1 VNERRLRTYTFV
13 LSRSAALLLVGLAG
27 AWLALMAAGRSEYS
41 VGPFRVEL
49 FARPGWGATEIAL
62 PPFGR
67 LDADT
72 HRAPVRLTATFQE
85 VGPTELTEVVRHKGI
100 RGLAQEVEE
109 DGLAAVRAHVW
120 RSLAVALVG
129 AVGAAALVF
138 RLRWRRVLAASLS
151 GTLLLVGST
160 ALAWGTFRPEA
171 FLSPTYTGSLTLAPQ
186 LIGPIREATGRI
198 EDFRAELERLV
209 GGAVQAY
216 AEIAVGVPDSGT
228 AVTMLHISD
237 IHSSPLG
244 MDFAQQLTAAFQVDL
259 VVDTGDLTSFGS
271 PPEQFIT
278 NRIRGFGVPYVFVP
292 GNHDSP
298 ATSTSVGMQP
308 NGVVLDGGATEV
320 AGLTIFGAGHPV
332 FTPDPEADITDQEFA
347 DAARTAGERLAEDL
361 ADLDPPAD
369 ILAVHD
375 DRMAEA
381 AIGLTPLVVSGHFH
395 RTGARLEDGTL
406 FLRVGTTGGGGL
418 DTFTGPEA
426 IPLSAQ
432 ILYFDGD
439 PLRLIALDVVTLD
452 PITRDLS
459 VNRHQASDI
468 LERPEDTAE
477 TEEVEPALQ
486 KEWTS
491 VP

>member
-1 VNERRLRTYTFV
+1 MNERRLRPFIFV
-13 LSRSAALLLVGLAG
+13 LLRWSAVVLVGLTG
-27 AWLALMAAGRSEYS
+27 AWLALLAGGRSDYS

-49 FARPGWGATEIAL
+49 HARPGSGYTEIAL

-67 LDADT
+67 LGADT
-72 HRAPVRLTATFQE
+72 HLAPLHLTATFQE
-85 VGPTELTEVVRHKGI
+85 VGPAELTEAVRHKGI

-120 RSLAVALVG
+120 RSLAVALLG
-129 AVGAAALVF
+129 AVVAGFLVF
-138 RLRWRRVLAASLS
+138 RLRWRRALATSLS
-151 GTLLLVGST
+151 GLLMFAGFT
-160 ALAWGTFRPEA
+160 ALAWGTYRPEA

-198 EDFRAELERLV
+198 EDFRVELERLV
-209 GGAVQAY
+209 GGAVGAY
-216 AEIAVGVPDSGT
+216 AQISVGGPRGGT
-228 AVTMLHISD
+228 AVSLLHVSD

-244 MDFAQQLTAAFQVDL
+244 MDFAQQLAGAFQVDL

-298 ATSTSVGMQP
+298 ATSTSVGQQP
-308 NGVVLDGGATEV
+308 NGVVLDGQVTEI
-320 AGLTIFGAGHPV
+320 AGLRIFGAGHPV
-332 FTPDPEADITDQEFA
+332 FTPDAATDITDQDFA
-347 DAARTAGERLAEDL
+347 EAARRAGEAVAAELAE
-361 ADLDPPAD
+361 LDPPVD

-381 AIGLTPLVVSGHFH
+381 SAGLSPLVVSGHFH
-395 RTGARLEDGTL
+395 RPSARVEDGTL
-406 FLRVGTTGGGGL
+406 FVRVGTSGAGGL
-418 DTFTGPEA
+418 DTFTGAEV

-439 PLRLIALDVVTLD
+439 PLGLVAVDVVTLN

-459 VNRHQASDI
+459 VSRHQASEI
-468 LERPEDTAE
+468 LEEPEGAE
-477 TEEVEPALQ
+477 GPEEAEPAVER
-486 KEWTS
+486 EWA
-491 VP
+491 PLP